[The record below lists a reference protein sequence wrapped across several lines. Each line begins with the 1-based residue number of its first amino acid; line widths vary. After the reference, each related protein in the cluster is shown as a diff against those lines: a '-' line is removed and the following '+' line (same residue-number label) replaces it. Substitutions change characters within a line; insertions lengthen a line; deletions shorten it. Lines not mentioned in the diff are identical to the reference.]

1 MVVSRNAQMRYF
13 SFFPPLILCITINK
27 RATCLCVCVRDCMFE
42 EEHPVHADSSEQ
54 RALLC
59 AWFYG
64 FALTAC
70 RDAML

>member
-1 MVVSRNAQMRYF
+1 
-13 SFFPPLILCITINK
+13 
-27 RATCLCVCVRDCMFE
+27 MFE